1 VSAGPSG
8 GRATPA
14 TAPSRLARLPRPWR
28 TLRGRLVLA
37 AAAGLVTAAVVF
49 AAVGAGLIRSQSQ
62 VVARAEL
69 DRQAVALADIVS
81 GQAERA
87 ASRGTDFRSY
97 RPDALEALVGPSTR
111 LYYTGLQLTPGAE
124 RPTAEFPSVAA
135 GELSYEVLE
144 RDGVQ
149 RIDFR
154 LPDDP
159 QTYEA
164 SAAPVYLGGEIF
176 GAILL
181 ARPPGELASAWP
193 DVAGRVVGAA
203 GIGLAVALALSLL
216 LTSRITRPLT
226 AMQTATHRVAAGDLR
241 AELGPT
247 GTQELDELASDF
259 NLMVRRLAE
268 RDGQTREFLMRVTHD
283 LRTPLTAIRGHAAAL
298 SDGVVP
304 AGDVS
309 RSLAAIEGEATRLET
324 LVADLLDLARLD
336 AHRFKLDLA
345 RVEPADALGRAF
357 DAMEAHA
364 AARGVAYERQI
375 DDLEPVV
382 TDETRVQ
389 QIVGN
394 LLDNAL
400 HWTPRGGTVRLE
412 GSGLAD
418 GGFMAAVTDTGPGI
432 PDGQEERIFDPFQ
445 SLETPDGRRGTGL
458 GLAISRQL
466 ARALGG
472 DVRVER
478 REGAGSRFVLELPAA
493 AAPPAQ
499 VQRV

>member
-1 VSAGPSG
+1 M
-8 GRATPA
+8 
-14 TAPSRLARLPRPWR
+14 RLGLPRPWR
-28 TLRGRLVLA
+28 TLRGRLGLA

-49 AAVGAGLIRSQSQ
+49 AAVGAGLVRAQSQ
-62 VVARAEL
+62 VVARTEL
-69 DRQAVALADIVS
+69 DRQAEALARIVS
-81 GQAERA
+81 AQAQRA
-87 ASRGTDFRSY
+87 AARGTDFRTY
-97 RPDALEALVGPSTR
+97 RPDALQALVGPNTK
-111 LYYTGLQLTPGAE
+111 LYYTGLQLTPGAA
-124 RPTAEFPSVAA
+124 RPNSAIPSVAA
-135 GELSYEVLE
+135 AELSYRVLE
-144 RDGVQ
+144 QKGVQ

-154 LPDDP
+154 LPGDP

-181 ARPPGELASAWP
+181 ARPPGQLASAWP
-193 DVAGRVVGAA
+193 DVASRVVLAA
-203 GIGLAVALALSLL
+203 GIGLALALALTLL
-216 LTSRITRPLT
+216 LTTRITRPLT
-226 AMQTATHRVAAGDLR
+226 AMQAATHRVAGGDLR
-241 AELGPT
+241 TELGPT

-268 RDGQTREFLMRVTHD
+268 RDGETREFLMNVTHD

-304 AGDVS
+304 EADVS
-309 RSLAAIEGEATRLET
+309 RSLAAIEGEATRLER

-336 AHRFKLDLA
+336 AHRFTLDLA
-345 RVEPADALGRAF
+345 RIGPADVLGRAF
-357 DAMEAHA
+357 DAMEAEA
-364 AARGVAYERQI
+364 AARGVAYERRI
-375 DDLEPVV
+375 DELEPVL

-400 HWTPRGGTVRLE
+400 RWTPRGGTVRLE
-412 GSGLAD
+412 GRARD
-418 GGFMAAVTDTGPGI
+418 GGGFVAAVTDTGPGV
-432 PDGQEERIFDPFQ
+432 PAALQERIFDPFL
-445 SLETPDGRRGTGL
+445 SLEAPDGRRGSGL

-472 DVRVER
+472 DVRVES

-493 AAPPAQ
+493 ASAPPTAAHP
-499 VQRV
+499 VSPA

>member
-1 VSAGPSG
+1 VSPG
-8 GRATPA
+8 
-14 TAPSRLARLPRPWR
+14 ARPVAPWR

-37 AAAGLVTAAVVF
+37 AVAGLVTAAVVF

-62 VVARAEL
+62 AVARGEL
-69 DRQAVALADIVS
+69 DRQARALAGIVS
-81 GQAERA
+81 AQAERA
-87 ASRGTDFRSY
+87 AERGTEFRSY
-97 RPDALEALVGPSTR
+97 RPDALEALVGPEAR
-111 LYYTGLQLTPGAE
+111 VYYTGLQLTPGAE
-124 RPTAEFPSVAA
+124 RPTGEFPSVAA
-135 GELSYEVLE
+135 DELDYGALE

-154 LPDDP
+154 LPGSGD
-159 QTYEA
+159 TYEA
-164 SAAPVYLGGEIF
+164 SAAPVYLGDSVF

-181 ARPPGELASAWP
+181 ARPPGRLASAWP
-193 DVAGRVVGAA
+193 NVAGRVVGAA
-203 GIGLAVALALSLL
+203 AIGLAVALALMLL
-216 LTSRITRPLT
+216 LTRRITRPLT
-226 AMQTATHRVAAGDLR
+226 AMQAATHRVAEGDLR
-241 AELGPT
+241 AELGTT

-268 RDGQTREFLMRVTHD
+268 RDGETREFLMRVTHD

-304 AGDVS
+304 REDVP

-345 RVEPADALGRAF
+345 RVEPSEVLDRAF
-357 DAMEAHA
+357 DAMEAEA
-364 AARGVAYERQI
+364 AARRVAYERRI
-375 DDLEPVV
+375 DPMPSVV
-382 TDETRVQ
+382 TDESRVQ
-389 QIVGN
+389 QIVVN

-400 HWTPRGGTVRLE
+400 RWTPAGGTVRLE
-412 GSGLAD
+412 GRSLPG
-418 GGFMAAVTDTGPGI
+418 GGFAAAVTDTGPGV
-432 PDGQEERIFDPFQ
+432 PDRDRERIFDAFQ
-445 SLETPDGRRGTGL
+445 SLETPDGHRGHGL

-472 DVRVER
+472 DVRVEG

-493 AAPPAQ
+493 GTPAPAGAG
-499 VQRV
+499 RT

>member
-1 VSAGPSG
+1 VSAG
-8 GRATPA
+8 
-14 TAPSRLARLPRPWR
+14 RLARLPRPWR
-28 TLRGRLVLA
+28 TLRGRLALA
-37 AAAGLVTAAVVF
+37 AAAGLLTAAVVF

-69 DRQAVALADIVS
+69 DRQAIALADIVS

-87 ASRGTDFRSY
+87 AARGTDFRSY
-97 RPDALEALVGPSTR
+97 RPDALEALVGPNTR

-124 RPTAEFPSVAA
+124 RPTAGFPSVAA

-144 RDGVQ
+144 REGVQ

-154 LPDDP
+154 LPGESR
-159 QTYEA
+159 TNEA

-216 LTSRITRPLT
+216 LTTRITRPLT
-226 AMQTATHRVAAGDLR
+226 AMQTATHRVAGGDLR
-241 AELGPT
+241 TELGPT

-268 RDGQTREFLMRVTHD
+268 RDGETREFLMRVTHD

-304 AGDVS
+304 EEDVP
-309 RSLAAIEGEATRLET
+309 RSLAAIEGEASRLET

-336 AHRFKLDLA
+336 AHRFKLDLTT
-345 RVEPADALGRAF
+345 VEPAEVLGRAF
-357 DAMEAHA
+357 DAMEAQA
-364 AARGVAYERQI
+364 AARGVAYERRI
-375 DDLEPVV
+375 EDLAPVV
-382 TDETRVQ
+382 TDESRVQ

-400 HWTPRGGTVRLE
+400 HWTPRGGTVSLE
-412 GSGLAD
+412 GRALPD
-418 GGFMAAVTDTGPGI
+418 GGFVAAVSDTGPGV
-432 PDGQEERIFDPFQ
+432 PDAQHERIFDPFQ
-445 SLETPDGRRGTGL
+445 SLETPDGRRGSGL

-472 DVRVER
+472 DVRVES
-478 REGAGSRFVLELPAA
+478 REGAGSRFVLELPAEA
-493 AAPPAQ
+493 APAQ
-499 VQRV
+499 VQRA